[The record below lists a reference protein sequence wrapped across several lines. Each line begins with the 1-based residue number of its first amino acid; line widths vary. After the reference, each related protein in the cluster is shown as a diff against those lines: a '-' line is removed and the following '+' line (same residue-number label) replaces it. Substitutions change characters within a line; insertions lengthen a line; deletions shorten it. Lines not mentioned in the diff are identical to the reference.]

1 MSLTV
6 FEAHVGGA
14 SGVRTLDGASAV
26 HRNVVVG
33 ARVVRAERLAAL
45 GHFALDVVTLKL

>member
-6 FEAHVGGA
+6 FAAHVGGA
-14 SGVRTLDGASAV
+14 PGVRALDGASAV

-33 ARVVRAERLAAL
+33 AQVVRAEGLAAQ
-45 GHFALDVVTLKL
+45 GHLAFDVVTLKL